1 MRASAQPQ
9 YWSAQRTLR
18 DQMADRYRS
27 ILLFGAPG
35 VGKGTQGSL
44 LGRIQGFVHM
54 ASGDIFRSLDPDSAL
69 GRKFHEYSS
78 KGLLVPDVVTI
89 VVWREHVRH
98 RIAGGSFRPAAELL
112 VLDGIP
118 RNVAQCKAMDAHVEV
133 LRVIHLKASD
143 IEAVVER
150 LKKRALKEGRRDDAD
165 EAVIRR
171 RFDVYEKETA
181 PVLRHYDAKLCSDID
196 AAAFPAEVLMNV
208 LAAIVPV
215 YRKWFGNP
223 L

>member
-1 MRASAQPQ
+1 MRASAKPQ

-18 DQMADRYRS
+18 DQMPDRYRS

-44 LGRIQGFVHM
+44 LGRIPGFVHM

-78 KGLLVPDVVTI
+78 KGLLVPDGVTI
-89 VVWREHVRH
+89 DVWCEHVRR
-98 RIAGGSFRPAAELL
+98 RIAGGTYRPAVELL

-118 RNVAQCKAMDAHVEV
+118 RSVAQCKAMDEHVEV
-133 LRVIHLKASD
+133 LRVIHLKTPD
-143 IEAVVER
+143 VEAMVKR
-150 LKKRALKEGRRDDAD
+150 LKKRAQKDFRRDDAD
-165 EAVIRR
+165 ESVIRR
-171 RFDVYEKETA
+171 RFEVYEKETA
-181 PVLRHYDAKLCSDID
+181 PVLRHYDATLRSDID
-196 AAAFPAEVLMNV
+196 ADALPAEVLLNV

-215 YRKWFGNP
+215 YRKRFGNP